1 MNDPKLFQLTD
12 EDKLRYLEL
21 IKKIN
26 LTQKYIIMNVLG
38 IKIQNILD
46 DGKVNAIE
54 AELIGDMAQLVE
66 ILEMYPTLSDLT
78 VKKILF
84 AMSYFIDDNDEI
96 PDLIE
101 DYGYLDDVAVVNWIL
116 QEIKEEIPEV
126 YRA

>member
-116 QEIKEEIPEV
+116 QEIKEEIPEI

>member
-96 PDLIE
+96 PDIIE

-116 QEIKEEIPEV
+116 QEIKEEIPEI